1 MQRRRSRGRKAP
13 YSRDGTRSRASAL
26 GRGGGRRSA
35 GARARRGGGAVPR
48 SRRSGPGKTGR
59 GERPTRDAVARPRDA
74 RRTARRRR
82 TASAGT
88 RRCVRGRD
96 GGAYHCS
103 SSPRRSETSFGTR
116 RHSSQ
121 WSHCTHA
128 SEHSGW
134 SSATSARLGPSS
146 SSPMATR
153 PEKESV
159 SSPALFPRSR
169 SHARRRGR
177 TPEVNA
183 IRARSLASTRECGAR
198 GFSRGSR
205 STDDAAS
212 KVHRR
217 VRRRRSCSSTTLFGS
232 LLRKRFESLAKPG
245 NQPCQLLQTK
255 FWELSRRAKATTL
268 VFRRYEST
276 SRRAGRASR
285 VRMDRG

>member
-1 MQRRRSRGRKAP
+1 MRKRRGASIAAIRAGKDGSRGKHDAGRRGPPA
-13 YSRDGTRSRASAL
+13 GRASDGAKTSDCV
-26 GRGGGRRSA
+26 GGNEEMCS
-35 GARARRGGGAVPR
+35 
-48 SRRSGPGKTGR
+48 
-59 GERPTRDAVARPRDA
+59 
-74 RRTARRRR
+74 
-82 TASAGT
+82 
-88 RRCVRGRD
+88 GRD

-205 STDDAAS
+205 STDDGAS

-217 VRRRRSCSSTTLFGS
+217 VWRRRSCSSATLFGS
-232 LLRKRFESLAKPG
+232 LLA
-245 NQPCQLLQTK
+245 N
-255 FWELSRRAKATTL
+255 
-268 VFRRYEST
+268 V
-276 SRRAGRASR
+276 
-285 VRMDRG
+285 